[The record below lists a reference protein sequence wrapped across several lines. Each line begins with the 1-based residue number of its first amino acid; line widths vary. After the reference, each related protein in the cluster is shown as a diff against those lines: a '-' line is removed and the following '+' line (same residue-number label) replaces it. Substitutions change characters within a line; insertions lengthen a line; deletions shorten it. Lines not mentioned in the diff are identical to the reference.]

1 MRSNDFEPCE
11 MVQNMWISLY
21 LCPMPV
27 VAAINGIGYAAA
39 CLLSLACDYRILAD
53 NPKFVQ
59 GLNETQA
66 PDY

>member
-1 MRSNDFEPCE
+1 
-11 MVQNMWISLY
+11 
-21 LCPMPV
+21 MPV